1 MKKYMF
7 SLISVAM
14 ALLMISCANLIFE
27 DLDLDMDYD
36 DLDEFVCVA
45 ADGSKIK
52 FEDFD
57 YDPSVIDHPDYS
69 WVDADMDTRTELNP
83 VSLHFYFKNN
93 ILPGQEITVG
103 KFDGVSP
110 WIFGIWVSSSA
121 KSYTDTYTGK
131 MILKAKSNK
140 AVVISMQNV
149 KFSIKEGDYIL
160 NGDMVF
166 KAK

>member
-1 MKKYMF
+1 MKKYLF

-14 ALLMISCANLIFE
+14 VLLMTSCANLIFE

-36 DLDEFVCVA
+36 DLVEFVGVCD
-45 ADGSKIK
+45 DGSKIK
-52 FEDFD
+52 FEDLK
-57 YDPSVIDHPDYS
+57 YDPSPDYS
-69 WVDADMDTRTELNP
+69 YVFAYMNSRTEMKP
-83 VSLHFYFKNN
+83 VYLSFYFKND
-93 ILPGQEITVG
+93 ILPGEEII
-103 KFDGVSP
+103 VSELTGPDP
-110 WIFGIWVSSSA
+110 WIFGIMYSNSS
-121 KSYTDTYTGK
+121 KSHTSTYTGK

-149 KFSIKEGDYIL
+149 KFSIKEGNYIL

>member
-1 MKKYMF
+1 MKKYLF

-14 ALLMISCANLIFE
+14 VLLMTSCANLIFE

-36 DLDEFVCVA
+36 DLDEFVCVT

-57 YDPSVIDHPDYS
+57 YEHVASFNPDYCCVS
-69 WVDADMDTRTELNP
+69 AKEDLKAWNP
-83 VSLHFYFKNN
+83 VYLSFAFKKD
-93 ILPGQEITVG
+93 ILPGEEL
-103 KFDGVSP
+103 KLDGSGDL
-110 WIFGIWVSSSA
+110 FGCYFSSSA
-121 KSYTDTYTGK
+121 LNHTSTYTGK